1 MVKFPELMTLY
12 RKLSRSPKQFLT
24 VTGMNLHQFQ
34 ALLPQFTEAFE
45 YQEQQRKAVVVKTKA
60 ARRRSAGGGSQF
72 AHELAD
78 QLLMLLIYYRLYLTQ
93 EFLTL
98 LFKHQHKSSISRN
111 ISQMRALFAE
121 VLPTYR
127 KAKGKVLSL
136 AKKEQVRRGKRI
148 GSIEEFKEAYPELT
162 FIIDGVEQE
171 KRKPRNKEKRKS
183 DYSKKK
189 SRHTRKQIVISTPSG
204 IIISQS
210 KSVGGRA
217 HDFKAFTEDQSVQEV
232 CQAFGEHRVSLY
244 ADSGFQGIEDLNLP
258 LEARLIQRARRNHP
272 LTRDQKL
279 LNRLR
284 SSTRIKVEHTFS
296 RRKKYAIAA
305 LVYRNRDEDY
315 DATMNV
321 VSGLVNLR
329 AFDRIF
335 QRTGLA
341 I

>member
-1 MVKFPELMTLY
+1 MTLY
-12 RKLSRSPKQFLT
+12 RKLSRSPRQFLT
-24 VTGMNLHQFQ
+24 VTGMNLPQFQ
-34 ALLPQFTEAFE
+34 ALLPQFTQAFE
-45 YQEQQRKAVVVKTKA
+45 QQEQKRKAVVVKTKA
-60 ARRRSAGGGSQF
+60 ERKRGAGGGSQF
-72 AHELAD
+72 VHELTD
-78 QLLMLLIYYRLYLTQ
+78 QMLMLLIYYRLYLTQ

-111 ISQMRALFAE
+111 ISQMRALFEA
-121 VLPTYR
+121 VLPTHA
-127 KAKGKVLSL
+127 KARAKVLSL
-136 AKKEQVRRGKRI
+136 AKKEQERRRKRI
-148 GSIEEFKEAYPELT
+148 SSLEEFKEAYPELT

-171 KRKPRNKEKRKS
+171 KRKPQKKERRKG

-204 IIISQS
+204 IIVSQS

-217 HDFKAFTEDQSVQEV
+217 HDFKAFKEDSSIQAV
-232 CQAFGEHRVSLY
+232 CQEFGSHRVQLY
-244 ADSGFQGIEDLNLP
+244 ADSGFQGMADLSLP
-258 LEARLIQRARRNHP
+258 LEARLIQRARRHHP
-272 LTRDQKL
+272 LTRDEKKL
-279 LNRLR
+279 NSLR
-284 SSTRIKVEHTFS
+284 SSTRIKVEHTLS
-296 RRKKYAIAA
+296 RRKKYAVAA
-305 LVYRNRDEDY
+305 SVYRNRDEDY

>member
-1 MVKFPELMTLY
+1 MTLY

-34 ALLPQFTEAFE
+34 ELLPHFTQAFE
-45 YQEQQRKAVVVKTKA
+45 RQERKRKAVVVKTKV

-78 QLLMLLIYYRLYLTQ
+78 RMLMLLIYYRLYLTQ

-111 ISQMRALFAE
+111 ISSMRALFEE
-121 VLPTYR
+121 VLPTHQPAR
-127 KAKGKVLSL
+127 NKVLSL
-136 AKKEQVRRGKRI
+136 ANKEQQRRGKRI

-162 FIIDGVEQE
+162 FIIDGVEQP
-171 KRKPRNKEKRKS
+171 KRKPKNKEKRKS

-204 IIISQS
+204 IIVSQS
-210 KSVGGRA
+210 KSVGGRS
-217 HDFKAFTEDQSVQEV
+217 HDFKAFKEDQSIQAV
-232 CQAFGEHRVSLY
+232 CQEFGGHRVSLY
-244 ADSGFQGIEDLNLP
+244 ADSGFQGIEDLKLP

-272 LTRDQKL
+272 LTRDEKL

-284 SSTRIKVEHTFS
+284 SSTRIKVEHTLS
-296 RRKKYAIAA
+296 RRKKYAIASE
-305 LVYRNRDEDY
+305 VYRNRDEDY

>member
-1 MVKFPELMTLY
+1 MTLY

-34 ALLPQFTEAFE
+34 ALLPRFSQAFE
-45 YQEQQRKAVVVKTKA
+45 GQEQRRKAVVVKTKA
-60 ARRRSAGGGSQF
+60 MRQRSAGGGSQF
-72 AHELAD
+72 AHELTD
-78 QLLMLLIYYRLYLTQ
+78 RLLMLLIYYRLYLTQ

-111 ISQMRALFAE
+111 IASMRPLFE
-121 VLPTYR
+121 SVLPTHSQAR
-127 KAKGKVLSL
+127 GKILSL
-136 AKKEQVRRGKRI
+136 AKKEQERRKKRI
-148 GSIEEFKEAYPELT
+148 SSIEEFKEAYPELT

-171 KRKPRNKEKRKS
+171 KRKPENKEQRKS

-189 SRHTRKQIVISTPSG
+189 SRHTRKQILISTPSG
-204 IIISQS
+204 IIVSQS
-210 KSVGGRA
+210 KSTGGRA
-217 HDFKAFTEDQSVQEV
+217 HDFKVFKEDQSIREV
-232 CQAFGEHRVSLY
+232 CHAFGAHRVQLY
-244 ADSGFQGIEDLNLP
+244 ADSGFQGLADLNLP
-258 LEARLIQRARRNHP
+258 VEARLIQRARRNHP
-272 LTRDQKL
+272 LTRDEKK

-284 SSTRIKVEHTFS
+284 ASTRIHVEHTLS

-305 LVYRNRDEDY
+305 AVYRNRDEDY

>member
-1 MVKFPELMTLY
+1 MTLY
-12 RKLSRSPKQFLT
+12 GKLSRSPKQFLT

-34 ALLPQFTEAFE
+34 ALLPKFTQAFE
-45 YQEQQRKAVVVKTKA
+45 EQEQKRKVVVVKTGEP
-60 ARRRSAGGGSQF
+60 RHRGTGGGAQF

-78 QLLMLLIYYRLYLTQ
+78 QMLMLLIYYRLYLTH

-111 ISQMRALFAE
+111 ISSMRALFEE
-121 VLPTYR
+121 VLPTYQ
-127 KAKGKVLSL
+127 KARGKLLSL
-136 AKKEQVRRGKRI
+136 AKKEQERRGKRI
-148 GSIEEFKEAYPELT
+148 GSVEEFREAYPELS
-162 FIIDGVEQE
+162 FIIDGVEQP
-171 KRKPRNKEKRKS
+171 KRKPKNREKRKS

-204 IIISQS
+204 IIVSQS

-217 HDFKAFTEDQSVQEV
+217 HDFKAFKEDRSIREV
-232 CQAFGEHRVSLY
+232 CQEFGGHRVSLY
-244 ADSGFQGIEDLNLP
+244 ADSGFQGMEDLNLP

-272 LTRDQKL
+272 LTREQKL

-284 SSTRIKVEHTFS
+284 SSTRIRVEHTLS
-296 RRKKYAIAA
+296 RRKKYAIASE
-305 LVYRNRDEDY
+305 VYRNRDEDY
-315 DATMNV
+315 DSAMNI

>member
-1 MVKFPELMTLY
+1 MTLY
-12 RKLSRSPKQFLT
+12 RKLSRSHKQFLT

-34 ALLPQFTEAFE
+34 ELLPQFTQAFVR
-45 YQEQQRKAVVVKTKA
+45 QEQKRKAVVVKTKQQ
-60 ARRRSAGGGSQF
+60 RQRGAGGGSQF
-72 AHELAD
+72 AHQLAD
-78 QLLMLLIYYRLYLTQ
+78 QMLMLLIYYRLYLTQ

-111 ISQMRALFAE
+111 IHHMRALFEEA
-121 VLPTYR
+121 LPTYQ
-127 KAKGKVLSL
+127 KARGKVLSL
-136 AKKEQVRRGKRI
+136 AKKEQERRGKRI
-148 GSIEEFKEAYPELT
+148 SSIEEFKEAYPELT

-171 KRKPRNKEKRKS
+171 KRKPKNKEKRKS

-204 IIISQS
+204 IIVSQS

-217 HDFKAFTEDQSVQEV
+217 HDFKAFKEDQTIQEV
-232 CQAFGEHRVSLY
+232 CQAFGQYRVSLY

-258 LEARLIQRARRNHP
+258 LESRLIQRARRNHP

-284 SSTRIKVEHTFS
+284 SSTRIRVEHTFS

-305 LVYRNRDEDY
+305 TVYRNRDEDY

-329 AFDRIF
+329 AFERIF
-335 QRTGLA
+335 QRTGLT

>member
-1 MVKFPELMTLY
+1 MSLY
-12 RKLSRSPKQFLT
+12 RKLSRNPKQFLT

-34 ALLPQFTEAFE
+34 ELLPQFDQAFDC
-45 YQEQQRKAVVVKTKA
+45 QERKRKSVVVKTKA
-60 ARRRSAGGGSQF
+60 KRQRRLGGGSQF
-72 AHELAD
+72 AHELSD

-111 ISQMRALFAE
+111 ITRMRNLFE
-121 VLPTYR
+121 TVLPTH
-127 KAKGKVLSL
+127 AQALEKVLSL
-136 AKKEQVRRGKRI
+136 AKKEEARRQKRI
-148 GSIEEFKEAYPELT
+148 GSLEQFKEAYPELT

-171 KRKPRNKEKRKS
+171 KRKPQNKEKRKS

-204 IIISQS
+204 IIVSQS

-217 HDFKAFTEDQSVQEV
+217 HDFKAFKEDQRGQDV
-232 CQAFGEHRVSLY
+232 CQQFGTHQVSLY
-244 ADSGFQGIEDLNLP
+244 GDSGFQGIESLNLP
-258 LEARLIQRARRNHP
+258 LEARLIQRARRAHP
-272 LTRDQKL
+272 LKRDQKL
-279 LNRLR
+279 LNRMR
-284 SSTRIKVEHTFS
+284 SSTRIRVEHALS

-305 LVYRNRDEDY
+305 HVYRNADEDY
-315 DATMNV
+315 DSAMNV

>member
-1 MVKFPELMTLY
+1 MTLY

-34 ALLPQFTEAFE
+34 ALLPKFTQAFAE
-45 YQEQQRKAVVVKTKA
+45 QEQNRKAVVVKTKA
-60 ARRRSAGGGSQF
+60 ARQRDAGGGSRF
-72 AHELAD
+72 AHELVD
-78 QLLMLLIYYRLYLTQ
+78 QMLMLLIYYRLYLTQ

-111 ISQMRALFAE
+111 ISYMRTLFEE
-121 VLPTYR
+121 VLPTYQ
-127 KAKGKVLSL
+127 KARGKVLSL
-136 AKKEQVRRGKRI
+136 AKKEQERRGKRI
-148 GSIEEFKEAYPELT
+148 GSVEEFQKAYPELT
-162 FIIDGVEQE
+162 FIIDGVEQQ
-171 KRKPRNKEKRKS
+171 KRKPKDKEKRKS

-204 IIISQS
+204 IIVSQS
-210 KSVGGRA
+210 TSVGGRA
-217 HDFKAFTEDQSVQEV
+217 HDFKAFKEDQSIQAV

-258 LEARLIQRARRNHP
+258 LESRLIQRARRNHP
-272 LTRDQKL
+272 LTREQKL

-284 SSTRIKVEHTFS
+284 GSTRIRVEHTLS
-296 RRKKYAIAA
+296 RRKKYAIASE
-305 LVYRNRDEDY
+305 VYRNRDEDY

-335 QRTGLA
+335 QRTGLV

>member
-1 MVKFPELMTLY
+1 MTLY

-34 ALLPQFTEAFE
+34 ALLPTCAQAFAA
-45 YQEQQRKAVVVKTKA
+45 QEQKRKAIVVKTKA
-60 ARRRSAGGGSQF
+60 TRQRGAGGGSQF
-72 AHELAD
+72 VHQLAD
-78 QLLMLLIYYRLYLTQ
+78 QMLMLLIYYRLYLTQ

-98 LFKHQHKSSISRN
+98 LFQHQHKSSISRN
-111 ISQMRALFAE
+111 IQHMRPLFE
-121 VLPTYR
+121 LVLPTYQ
-127 KAKGKVLSL
+127 KARSKVLAL
-136 AKKEQVRRGKRI
+136 AQKEQERRKKRI
-148 GSIEEFKEAYPELT
+148 SSIEEFREAYPELT

-171 KRKPRNKEKRKS
+171 KRKPKDKEKRKS

-189 SRHTRKQIVISTPSG
+189 SRHTRKQIVMSTPSG
-204 IIISQS
+204 IIVAQSQT
-210 KSVGGRA
+210 VGGRA
-217 HDFKAFTEDQSVQEV
+217 HDFKAFKEDQTVQAV
-232 CQAFGEHRVSLY
+232 CQEFGQHRVTLY
-244 ADSGFQGIEDLNLP
+244 ADSGFQGLADLNLP
-258 LEARLIQRARRNHP
+258 LEARLIRRARRNHP

-284 SSTRIKVEHTFS
+284 SSTRITVEHTLS

-305 LVYRNRDEDY
+305 AIYRNRDEDY

>member
-1 MVKFPELMTLY
+1 MTLY

-34 ALLPQFTEAFE
+34 ALLPQFTQAFE
-45 YQEQQRKAVVVKTKA
+45 QQEQKRKAVVVKTKA
-60 ARRRSAGGGSQF
+60 ARRRRMGGGSRF
-72 AHELAD
+72 AHELTD

-111 ISQMRALFAE
+111 ISLMRALFEE
-121 VLPTYR
+121 VLPTH
-127 KAKGKVLSL
+127 AQAGGKVLSL
-136 AKKEQVRRGKRI
+136 AKKEEARRKKRI
-148 GSIEEFKEAYPELT
+148 GSIEEFKEAYPELS

-171 KRKPRNKEKRKS
+171 KRKPKNKEKRKS

-204 IIISQS
+204 IIVAQS

-217 HDFKAFTEDQSVQEV
+217 HDFKAFKEDRSVQEV
-232 CQAFGEHRVSLY
+232 CRAFGEHRVQLY
-244 ADSGFQGIEDLNLP
+244 ADSGFQGLADLNLP
-258 LEARLIQRARRNHP
+258 VEARLIQRARRNHP
-272 LTRDQKL
+272 LTRDEKK

-284 SSTRIKVEHTFS
+284 SSTRIKVEHTLS

-305 LVYRNRDEDY
+305 SVYRNRDEDY

-329 AFDRIF
+329 AYDRIF

>member
-1 MVKFPELMTLY
+1 MTLY

-34 ALLPQFTEAFE
+34 ELLPQFQQAFDE
-45 YQEQQRKAVVVKTKA
+45 QEQKRKALVVKTQEP
-60 ARRRSAGGGSQF
+60 RRRRAGGGSQF
-72 AHELAD
+72 AHDLSD
-78 QLLMLLIYYRLYLTQ
+78 RLLMLLIYYRLYLTQ

-98 LFKHQHKSSISRN
+98 LFKHQNKSSISRN
-111 ISQMRALFAE
+111 IKQVREVFES
-121 VLPTYR
+121 VLPTHA
-127 KAKGKVLSL
+127 KALEKVLSL
-136 AKKEQVRRGKRI
+136 ANKEEIRRKKRI
-148 GSIEEFKEAYPELT
+148 GSIEEFQKAYPELT

-171 KRKPRNKEKRKS
+171 KRKPKKKEKRKS

-189 SRHTRKQIVISTPSG
+189 SRHTRKQIVVSTPSG
-204 IIISQS
+204 IIVSQS
-210 KSVGGRA
+210 KSIGGRA
-217 HDFKAFTEDQSVQEV
+217 HDFKAFKEDQSLQEV
-232 CQAFGEHRVSLY
+232 CRKLGRHRTTLY
-244 ADSGFQGIEDLNLP
+244 ADSGFQGIESLNLP
-258 LEARLIQRARRNHP
+258 LEPRLIHRARRNHP

-284 SSTRIKVEHTFS
+284 SSTRMRVEHTLS
-296 RRKKYAIAA
+296 RRKKYAITAS
-305 LVYRNRDEDY
+305 VYRNADEDY
-315 DATMNV
+315 DQMMNV

>member
-1 MVKFPELMTLY
+1 MTLY

-34 ALLPQFTEAFE
+34 ELLPQFTQTFE
-45 YQEQQRKAVVVKTKA
+45 RQEQKRKAVVVKTKV
-60 ARRRSAGGGSQF
+60 ARRRSAGGGSRF

-78 QLLMLLIYYRLYLTQ
+78 QMLMLLIYYRLYLTQ

-111 ISQMRALFAE
+111 ISSMRALFEE
-121 VLPTYR
+121 VLPTHAR
-127 KAKGKVLSL
+127 ARSTVLSL
-136 AKKEQVRRGKRI
+136 ANKEQARRRKRI
-148 GSIEEFKEAYPELT
+148 GSVEEFKEAYPELT
-162 FIIDGVEQE
+162 FIIDGVEQP
-171 KRKPRNKEKRKS
+171 KRKPKNKEKRKS

-210 KSVGGRA
+210 NSVGGRA
-217 HDFKAFTEDQSVQEV
+217 HDFKAFKEDRSIQEV

-244 ADSGFQGIEDLNLP
+244 ADSGFQGIEDLSLP
-258 LEARLIQRARRNHP
+258 LESRLIQRARRNHP
-272 LTRDQKL
+272 LTRDQQK

-284 SSTRIKVEHTFS
+284 SSIRIKVEHTFS

-305 LVYRNRDEDY
+305 EVYRNRDEVY

>member
-1 MVKFPELMTLY
+1 MTLY
-12 RKLSRSPKQFLT
+12 RKLSRKPKQFLT

-34 ALLPQFTEAFE
+34 ALLPKFTQAFE
-45 YQEQQRKAVVVKTKA
+45 QQEQKRKAVVVKTKA
-60 ARRRSAGGGSQF
+60 VRRRGAGGGAQF

-78 QLLMLLIYYRLYLTQ
+78 RLLMLLIYYRLYLTQ

-98 LFKHQHKSSISRN
+98 LFKHQNKSSISRN
-111 ISQMRALFAE
+111 ILSMRALFEE
-121 VLPTYR
+121 VLPTYQ
-127 KAKGKVLSL
+127 KAKGKVLAL
-136 AKKEQVRRGKRI
+136 AEKEEARRKKRI
-148 GSIEEFKEAYPELT
+148 GSIEEFKEAYPELS

-171 KRKPRNKEKRKS
+171 KRKPKDKEKRKS

-204 IIISQS
+204 IIVSQS
-210 KSVGGRA
+210 RSVGGRA
-217 HDFKAFTEDQSVQEV
+217 HDFKAFKEDRSIQEV
-232 CQAFGEHRVSLY
+232 CHGFGAHRVELY
-244 ADSGFQGIEDLNLP
+244 ADSGFQGLEDLKLP

-272 LTRDQKL
+272 LTRDEKR

-284 SSTRIKVEHTFS
+284 SSTRIKVEHTLS
-296 RRKKYAIAA
+296 RRKKYAIASS
-305 LVYRNRDEDY
+305 VYRNRDEDY

>member
-1 MVKFPELMTLY
+1 MSLY
-12 RKLSRSPKQFLT
+12 HKLSRNPKQFLT

-34 ALLPQFTEAFE
+34 ELLPTFQQAFDR
-45 YQEQQRKAVVVKTKA
+45 QEKKRKAVVVKTKA
-60 ARRRSAGGGSQF
+60 KRKRRAGGGSQF
-72 AHELAD
+72 AHGLTD
-78 QLLMLLIYYRLYLTQ
+78 QLLMLLLYYRLYLTQ

-98 LFKHQHKSSISRN
+98 LFKHQHKSSVSRN
-111 ISQMRALFAE
+111 IKYMRDLFE
-121 VLPTYR
+121 RVLPTHA
-127 KAKGKVLSL
+127 KALDKVLRL
-136 AKKEQVRRGKRI
+136 AQKEEKRRRKRI
-148 GSIEEFKEAYPELT
+148 SSIEEFKEAYPELT

-171 KRKPRNKEKRKS
+171 RRKPQDKEKRKS

-204 IIISQS
+204 IIVSQS

-217 HDFKAFTEDQSVQEV
+217 HDFKVFKEDHIGHSV
-232 CQAFGEHRVSLY
+232 CQQFGEHRVGLY
-244 ADSGFQGIEDLNLP
+244 ADSGFQGIASLNLP
-258 LEARLIQRARRNHP
+258 LEARLIDRARRNHP
-272 LTRDQKL
+272 LNRDQKL

-284 SSTRIKVEHTFS
+284 SSTRIKVEHTLS

-305 LVYRNRDEDY
+305 QVYRNRDEDY
-315 DATMNV
+315 DAAMNV

>member
-1 MVKFPELMTLY
+1 MSLY
-12 RKLSRSPKQFLT
+12 RKLSRNPKQFLT
-24 VTGMNLHQFQ
+24 VTGMNLYQFQ
-34 ALLPQFTEAFE
+34 ALLPEFHQAFAQ
-45 YQEQQRKAVVVKTKA
+45 QEQKRKAVVVKTKTERK
-60 ARRRSAGGGSQF
+60 RRVGGGSQF

-111 ISQMRALFAE
+111 ISQMRPLFAE
-121 VLPTYR
+121 VLPTHQQAR
-127 KAKGKVLSL
+127 SRVLSL
-136 AKKEQVRRGKRI
+136 ANKEQLRRRQRI
-148 GSIEEFKEAYPELT
+148 GSVEEFKEAYRELT

-171 KRKPRNKEKRKS
+171 KCKPNDKGKRKS
-183 DYSKKK
+183 EYSKKK

-204 IIISQS
+204 IIVSQS
-210 KSVGGRA
+210 RSVGGRA
-217 HDFKAFTEDQSVQEV
+217 HDFKAFKEDQGIQEV
-232 CQAFGEHRVSLY
+232 CRDFGEHRVLLY
-244 ADSGFQGIEDLNLP
+244 ADSGFQGIEGLKLP
-258 LEARLIQRARRNHP
+258 LESRLIQRARRNHP
-272 LTRDQKL
+272 LTRDEKK

-284 SSTRIKVEHTFS
+284 SSTRIKVEYTLS

-305 LVYRNRDEDY
+305 SVYRNRDEDH
-315 DATMNV
+315 DAVMNV
-321 VSGLVNLR
+321 VSGPVNLR

>member
-1 MVKFPELMTLY
+1 MSLY
-12 RKLSRSPKQFLT
+12 HKLSRNPKQFLT

-34 ALLPQFTEAFE
+34 ELLPSFQLAFDR
-45 YQEQQRKAVVVKTKA
+45 QEKKRKAVVVKTKA
-60 ARRRSAGGGSQF
+60 KRKRRAGGGSQF
-72 AHELAD
+72 AHGLSD
-78 QLLMLLIYYRLYLTQ
+78 QLLMLLLYYRLYLTQ

-111 ISQMRALFAE
+111 ITRMRQLFE
-121 VLPTYR
+121 KVLPTHQQAR
-127 KAKGKVLSL
+127 AKVLRL
-136 AKKEQVRRGKRI
+136 ATKEQDRRRKRI
-148 GSIEEFKEAYPELT
+148 GSIEEFKEAYPELS

-171 KRKPRNKEKRKS
+171 KRKPQNKEKRKS

-204 IIISQS
+204 IIVSQS
-210 KSVGGRA
+210 KAVGGRA
-217 HDFKAFTEDQSVQEV
+217 HDFKAFKEDSTVQAV
-232 CQAFGEHRVSLY
+232 CQEFGQHRVSLY
-244 ADSGFQGIEDLNLP
+244 ADSGFQGIASLNLP
-258 LEARLIQRARRNHP
+258 LEARLIDRARRNHP
-272 LTRDQKL
+272 LNRDQKL

-284 SSTRIKVEHTFS
+284 SSTRIKVEHTLS

-305 LVYRNRDEDY
+305 QVYRNRDEDY
-315 DATMNV
+315 DSAMNV

-329 AFDRIF
+329 AYDRIF

>member
-1 MVKFPELMTLY
+1 MTLY
-12 RKLSRSPKQFLT
+12 RKLSRNPKQFLT
-24 VTGMNLHQFQ
+24 ITGMNLHQFQ
-34 ALLPQFTEAFE
+34 ALLPKFTRTFE
-45 YQEQQRKAVVVKTKA
+45 GQEQKRKAVVVKTKA
-60 ARRRSAGGGSQF
+60 ARQRGAGGGSRF
-72 AHELAD
+72 AHELTD
-78 QLLMLLIYYRLYLTQ
+78 RMLMLLIYYRLYLTQ

-111 ISQMRALFAE
+111 IRQMRALFAE
-121 VLPTYR
+121 VLPTHMQAR
-127 KAKGKVLSL
+127 GKVLSL
-136 AKKEQVRRGKRI
+136 AKKEQARRGKRI
-148 GSIEEFKEAYPELT
+148 SSIEEFKEAYPELT
-162 FIIDGVEQE
+162 FIIDGVEQ
-171 KRKPRNKEKRKS
+171 EKRKS

-204 IIISQS
+204 IIVSQS

-217 HDFKAFTEDQSVQEV
+217 HDFKAFKEDQSIQEV
-232 CQAFGEHRVSLY
+232 CRDFGAHRVQLY
-244 ADSGFQGIEDLNLP
+244 ADSGFQGIADLKLP
-258 LEARLIQRARRNHP
+258 LEARLIQRGRRNHP
-272 LTRDQKL
+272 LTRDENL

-284 SSTRIKVEHTFS
+284 SSTRIKVEHTLS
-296 RRKKYAIAA
+296 RRKKYAIASS
-305 LVYRNRDEDY
+305 VYRNRDEDY

>member
-1 MVKFPELMTLY
+1 
-12 RKLSRSPKQFLT
+12 
-24 VTGMNLHQFQ
+24 MNLHQFQ
-34 ALLPQFTEAFE
+34 ELLPQFTQAFE
-45 YQEQQRKAVVVKTKA
+45 HQEHKRKAVVVKTKV
-60 ARRRSAGGGSQF
+60 ARQRSAGGGSQF
-72 AHELAD
+72 AHTLPD
-78 QLLMLLIYYRLYLTQ
+78 QMLMLLIYYRLYLTQ

-98 LFKHQHKSSISRN
+98 LFKHENKSSISRN
-111 ISQMRALFAE
+111 ISSMRPLFEE
-121 VLPTYR
+121 VLPTHAHAR
-127 KAKGKVLSL
+127 DKVLSL
-136 AKKEQVRRGKRI
+136 ANKEQQRRGKRI
-148 GSIEEFKEAYPELT
+148 GSIEEFKAAYPELT

-171 KRKPRNKEKRKS
+171 KRKPQDKEKRKS

-217 HDFKAFTEDQSVQEV
+217 PDFKAFKEDQSVQEV

-244 ADSGFQGIEDLNLP
+244 ADSGFQGIEALNWP
-258 LEARLIQRARRNHP
+258 VASRLIQRGRRNHP
-272 LTRDQKL
+272 LTRDQRL

-284 SSTRIKVEHTFS
+284 SSTRIRVEHTLS
-296 RRKKYAIAA
+296 RRKKYAIASE
-305 LVYRNRDEDY
+305 VYRNRDEVY

-321 VSGLVNLR
+321 MSGLVNLR

-335 QRTGLA
+335 QRTGLT